1 MRTDTFP
8 VELDQIEFGDGLTLT
23 ALMTADVESDDEGSF
38 FDLYALRCEGK
49 RVEKSDWRWA
59 AVSDFIAFDSGT
71 NKLGLVR
78 SAHAESPVFR
88 RAAA

>member
-38 FDLYALRCEGK
+38 FDLYALRCENQRIDK
-49 RVEKSDWRWA
+49 ADWRWWAVREWIEFDA
-59 AVSDFIAFDSGT
+59 AAK
-71 NKLGLVR
+71 KLGLVR

-88 RAAA
+88 RAA